1 MFFFRS
7 CSHNLLF
14 WSSFLYLSHDVGNC
28 AAVYNVLFV
37 QYVYLAT
44 EQAETYFKICFLIC
58 HLTYL
63 SEGII
68 YYSVALPA
76 MCAAVVQIWRT
87 CNVTGGGAEL
97 KVFLSADPASMS
109 NSYSFQK
116 SSFHLS
122 MQWCMRRQ
130 WRSRWWHVRQWQ
142 CNNTASSYL
151 S

>member
-1 MFFFRS
+1 M
-7 CSHNLLF
+7 
-14 WSSFLYLSHDVGNC
+14 C
-28 AAVYNVLFV
+28 AVHNVLFE

-58 HLTYL
+58 HLTYI
-63 SEGII
+63 SDGII

-87 CNVTGGGAEL
+87 CNVTGGGAQL

-116 SSFHLS
+116 SSFHL
-122 MQWCMRRQ
+122 
-130 WRSRWWHVRQWQ
+130 
-142 CNNTASSYL
+142 CNGACVVNEDPDDDMSGNDNVITPLLRTFHKMKQTS
-151 S
+151 